1 MKSILIIEG
10 EQGLRAAIDAAL
22 SGLDYEVTEVDSI
35 DGARRSLMQGLPDLV
50 CSRVSVSGDEAAG
63 FEFCGDLQSH
73 PELSQVPVVLIGDEL
88 NEEQLSKAS
97 ENGATGFLSWPVSEV
112 ILRNRVRAIIPDLK
126 EASGKPKAS
135 PAKAKPASAPAGAS
149 PEVDEKFQLVQDLLA
164 QLLHNLKTSALL
176 DVVETE
182 DVPQVVYEMCRKVC
196 GISEA
201 AAKPAKKEEE
211 VSIDLENAF
220 GMKK

>member
-1 MKSILIIEG
+1 VKSILIIEG
-10 EQGLRAAIDAAL
+10 EEGLAAAIDGAL
-22 SGLDYEVTEVDSI
+22 SGLEYNAVEVDSI
-35 DGARRSLMQGLPDLV
+35 DGARRSLIQQLPDLV
-50 CSRVSVSGDEAAG
+50 CSRVSIAGDESAG
-63 FEFCGDLQSH
+63 FGFCSDLQNH

-88 NEEQLSKAS
+88 NEEQISKAS
-97 ENGATGFLSWPVSEV
+97 ESGAIGFLSWPVSEV

-126 EASGKPKAS
+126 EASAKKSAVVEKPKA
-135 PAKAKPASAPAGAS
+135 APTVANT
-149 PEVDEKFQLVQDLLA
+149 EVDEKFQLVQDLLA

-196 GISEA
+196 GISES
-201 AAKPAKKEEE
+201 AAKPVKKEPD
-211 VSIDLENAF
+211 VTMDLENAF